1 MSLALAETQLSVS
14 LALAEAE
21 LAEAVEEKQSQILDR
36 LLKKSLNRN
45 GDTVKQVRSAW
56 VTACGGAME
65 IFATRNTYTTLTL
78 IAARERKGACGVLQE
93 AHG

>member
-1 MSLALAETQLSVS
+1 MS

-56 VTACGGAME
+56 VTACGGAVE
-65 IFATRNTYTTLTL
+65 IFANTCTPLTL

>member
-1 MSLALAETQLSVS
+1 MSLAI
-14 LALAEAE
+14 AEAE

-45 GDTVKQVRSAW
+45 EDTVKQVRSAW
-56 VTACGGAME
+56 VTACGGAVE
-65 IFATRNTYTTLTL
+65 IFATRNTCTTLTL
-78 IAARERKGACGVLQE
+78 ITARERKGACGVLQE